1 MDTVALLLTLR
12 LALVTT
18 VILLLIAVPLACWLA
33 FTGSRAKVFVQAVCA
48 LPIVLPPTVL
58 GFYLLVALGPRTAF
72 GRALTHLLGHPL
84 AFSFAGLVVGSVIYS
99 LPFAVQPLTAGFAS
113 VDRSMLDAATTLGS
127 GRWDKMRR
135 VVLPLSRGSLLTASV
150 LSFAH
155 TVGEFGV
162 VLMIGGNLP
171 GATRTLSI
179 ALYDQVQDF
188 QYAQANRTALFLLAI
203 CLVALMLLYS
213 LRTEQSRT
221 KSQERRP
228 CLTRSI
234 PDPELADPVRPA
246 RQYSL
251 AHRASGASLSIKR
264 HRLSSAPRLL
274 RLCAAHGGLRPV
286 RIGQVFSAARH
297 RRPAQ
302 ARRRHHSSFMAPQS
316 ATRAPSANQ
325 PTRLRSRGKTSCW
338 PGHAKPGRLPT
349 SHRFRQRRLRYA
361 RK

>member
-18 VILLLIAVPLACWLA
+18 AILLLLAVPLAYWLA
-33 FTGSRAKVFVQAVCA
+33 FTGSRVKGLVQAVCA

-58 GFYLLVALGPRTAF
+58 GFYLLVGLGPRTAF
-72 GRALTHLLGHPL
+72 GRVLTHLLGHPL

-99 LPFAVQPLTAGFAS
+99 LPFAVQPLTAGFAA

-127 GRWDKMRR
+127 GRWDRMLR

-203 CLVALMLLYS
+203 CLVALILLYGQ
-213 LRTEQSRT
+213 RP
-221 KSQERRP
+221 RRN
-228 CLTRSI
+228 L
-234 PDPELADPVRPA
+234 
-246 RQYSL
+246 
-251 AHRASGASLSIKR
+251 
-264 HRLSSAPRLL
+264 
-274 RLCAAHGGLRPV
+274 
-286 RIGQVFSAARH
+286 
-297 RRPAQ
+297 
-302 ARRRHHSSFMAPQS
+302 PQRNS
-316 ATRAPSANQ
+316 PQGN
-325 PTRLRSRGKTSCW
+325 LRSGD
-338 PGHAKPGRLPT
+338 LV
-349 SHRFRQRRLRYA
+349 
-361 RK
+361 

>member
-18 VILLLIAVPLACWLA
+18 VILLVIAVPLACWLA
-33 FTGSRAKVFVQAVCA
+33 FTGSRAKVFVQAICA

-72 GRALTHLLGHPL
+72 GRTLTHLLGHPL

-99 LPFAVQPLTAGFAS
+99 LPFAVQPLAAGFAA
-113 VDRSMLDAATTLGS
+113 VDRGMLDAATTLGS
-127 GRWDKMRR
+127 GRWDRMRR
-135 VVLPLSRGSLLTASV
+135 VVLPLSRGSLLTATV

-213 LRTEQSRT
+213 QRTDRNPG
-221 KSQERRP
+221 R
-228 CLTRSI
+228 
-234 PDPELADPVRPA
+234 
-246 RQYSL
+246 
-251 AHRASGASLSIKR
+251 
-264 HRLSSAPRLL
+264 
-274 RLCAAHGGLRPV
+274 
-286 RIGQVFSAARH
+286 
-297 RRPAQ
+297 
-302 ARRRHHSSFMAPQS
+302 
-316 ATRAPSANQ
+316 N
-325 PTRLRSRGKTSCW
+325 LRSGD
-338 PGHAKPGRLPT
+338 LV
-349 SHRFRQRRLRYA
+349 
-361 RK
+361 